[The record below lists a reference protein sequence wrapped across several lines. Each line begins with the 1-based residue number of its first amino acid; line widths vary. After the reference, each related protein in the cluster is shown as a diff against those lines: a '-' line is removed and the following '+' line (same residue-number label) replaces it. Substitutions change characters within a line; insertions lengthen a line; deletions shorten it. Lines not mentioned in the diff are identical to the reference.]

1 MSYRSNRVATIVRTH
16 FQWAAVAAA
25 SLWLA
30 GCGGGGGG
38 GSDPTPPAAASLAVS
53 GTAATSAPLA
63 NAAVDS
69 KCATG
74 SGSSNTAVDGSY
86 TVTILSGA
94 LPCVVRVTAGS
105 TVLHSVATG
114 SGATARADITPVT
127 ELVVARLAG
136 TLPANYYAG
145 FDAAAAAALTPA
157 AVQSAQTSVV
167 DTLKAGG
174 VDLSA
179 AGDVITSPL
188 AAGGAYATGLAT
200 LQTTLTTSGT
210 SLATLTQATAQT
222 SPAAPAASLST
233 VASLPADRLLAPA
246 AASCASLRSGP
257 YRIVVNENGGTAPS
271 TEVVTINAT
280 ALTVTN
286 GAGQV
291 FSAVSTGT
299 CAFSV
304 PSSGNEL
311 VVSRAGVIT
320 ARVAGD
326 NNTMVAAVLFP
337 EQTHSVAE
345 LAGEWNTLEFDR
357 TVDNG
362 PIHLTSSTRTF
373 DSAGKLTAINH
384 CDNVLT
390 CVALTG
396 SNLPAVT
403 LSANPAGGFNFVNA
417 GDPNVDR
424 TFAYRAGGGELM
436 WVMIAN
442 AGHVSFSTRKAPLVL
457 PTLARIQ
464 ESWNVTATAAYTA
477 PTAISVSR
485 NTVASIDATAG
496 SYVRNAVQ
504 NFTTGA
510 TRPETLVINN
520 PREGYVH
527 RLAATVTRSD
537 GLTSNVSE
545 FFALPLRGM
554 DMSVVALPV
563 ANDLVLSVV
572 SSTVVP

>member
-436 WVMIAN
+436 WVTIAN